1 MYFDFLEFFYGRL
14 TALRERKGVSAREM
28 SAGLGQNSGYINKIE
43 NRKALP
49 SLEGFFY
56 ICDYFKLTPKEFFDD
71 GIHYPLD
78 MAEII
83 KDLQALSPDQLA
95 NISKIIKELK
105 K

>member
-1 MYFDFLEFFYGRL
+1 MYYDFIEFFYARL
-14 TALRERKGVSAREM
+14 TALREQKSVSAREM
-28 SAGLGQNSGYINKIE
+28 STSLGQNSAYINKIE

-56 ICDYFKLTPKEFFDD
+56 ICDYFGLTPKEFFDD
-71 GIHYPLD
+71 GINYPLN

-83 KDLQALSPDQLA
+83 KDLQALPPDQLA
-95 NISKIIKELK
+95 NISQIIKGLK

>member
-1 MYFDFLEFFYGRL
+1 MYYDFIEFFYKRL
-14 TALRERKGVSAREM
+14 TALKERKGVSAREM
-28 SAGLGQNSGYINKIE
+28 STGLGQNPAYINKIE

-56 ICDYFKLTPKEFFDD
+56 ICDYFNLTPKEFFDD
-71 GIHYPLD
+71 GINYPLD
-78 MAEII
+78 MAEIV

-95 NISKIIKELK
+95 NISQIIKGLK